1 MRSRRGAAALLVAAF
16 LVGVLAGAGGT
27 LIAERADGRH
37 ERAERGRGGYLE
49 RLTQELDLTEP
60 QRDSVRAIL
69 DRRKPAMDSLRR
81 EMEPRFET
89 LQQAIRSD
97 IRSNLTPDQQRKFTD
112 MTRRSDSMRNRG
124 GNTHAPR

>member
-16 LVGVLAGAGGT
+16 LVGALAGAGGS
-27 LIAERADGRH
+27 LIAERADHRPDRGG
-37 ERAERGRGGYLE
+37 RGRGGYLE
-49 RLTQELDLTEP
+49 RLTRELELTEP

-97 IRSNLTPDQQRKFTD
+97 IRSQLTPDQQRKFID
-112 MTRRSDSMRNRG
+112 MTRRSDSMRSRG
-124 GNTHAPR
+124 GDAHAPR

>member
-16 LVGVLAGAGGT
+16 LVGAIAGAGGS
-27 LIAERADGRH
+27 LIAERADHRPDRDG
-37 ERAERGRGGYLE
+37 RGRGGYLE
-49 RLTQELDLTEP
+49 RLTRELELTEP

-97 IRSNLTPDQQRKFTD
+97 IRSQLTPDQQRKFTD
-112 MTRRSDSMRNRG
+112 MTRRSDSMRSRG
-124 GNTHAPR
+124 GDAHAPR

>member
-16 LVGVLAGAGGT
+16 LVGALAGAGGS
-27 LIAERADGRH
+27 LIAERADHRPDRDG
-37 ERAERGRGGYLE
+37 RGRGGYLE
-49 RLTQELDLTEP
+49 RLTRELELTEP

-81 EMEPRFET
+81 QMEPRFET

-97 IRSNLTPDQQRKFTD
+97 IRSQLTPDQQRKFID
-112 MTRRSDSMRNRG
+112 MTRRSDSMRSRG
-124 GNTHAPR
+124 GDAHAPR

>member
-1 MRSRRGAAALLVAAF
+1 MRSRRGAAVLLLAAF

-27 LIAERADGRH
+27 LIAERADDRP
-37 ERAERGRGGYLE
+37 ERGGRGRGGYLA
-49 RLTQELDLTEP
+49 RLTEELDLSDS

-97 IRSNLTPDQQRKFTD
+97 IRSQLTPDQQRKFTD

-124 GNTHAPR
+124 GDSHAPR